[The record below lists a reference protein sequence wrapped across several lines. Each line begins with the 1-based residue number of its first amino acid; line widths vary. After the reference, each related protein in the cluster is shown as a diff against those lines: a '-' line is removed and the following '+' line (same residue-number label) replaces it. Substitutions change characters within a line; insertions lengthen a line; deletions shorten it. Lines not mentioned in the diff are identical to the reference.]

1 MVTAVTV
8 RLGAGL
14 EYESVGVLEP
24 GEVVNVIGKDL
35 NVEWLQIERE
45 GGLWAQRF
53 AFQVSGLLSLLP
65 VVDSGSNGA
74 DGSDGGDTPTPT
86 PTPTATEEP
95 GLPDFFASNAE
106 ITANR
111 TTLTVTISNVST
123 TKFGGPLIVSI
134 YNPLFDAQQR
144 AFSVWL
150 DPNGTTK
157 VSFSLD
163 TILPDQ
169 QLVEV
174 TIDPLNDVEEANEDN
189 NTTNFLV
196 FAPVDGPDL
205 TLIPTIASDGR
216 TMSVTVRN
224 DGGPV
229 ATNTA
234 ELEVSVGAER
244 LIKTLSLALNTNQ
257 SKVLTALAIPQD
269 DDEFIEIVLKIE
281 GTVLGHITLANP
293 NASVQSENT
302 EN

>member
-1 MVTAVTV
+1 M
-8 RLGAGL
+8 
-14 EYESVGVLEP
+14 
-24 GEVVNVIGKDL
+24 
-35 NVEWLQIERE
+35 
-45 GGLWAQRF
+45 
-53 AFQVSGLLSLLP
+53 
-65 VVDSGSNGA
+65 
-74 DGSDGGDTPTPT
+74 
-86 PTPTATEEP
+86 
-95 GLPDFFASNAE
+95 
-106 ITANR
+106 
-111 TTLTVTISNVST
+111 
-123 TKFGGPLIVSI
+123 
-134 YNPLFDAQQR
+134 
-144 AFSVWL
+144 
-150 DPNGTTK
+150 
-157 VSFSLD
+157 D

-196 FAPVDGPDL
+196 FAPVDGPEL

-244 LIKTLSLALNTNQ
+244 LIKTLSLALNANQ

-281 GTVLGHITLANP
+281 GTVLAHITLANP
-293 NASVQSENT
+293 NAPVEPETT